1 MLPKID
7 LPTYELTL
15 PSTGKKVKVRPFL
28 VKEEKLL
35 LMALE
40 SDDDLEIVNTTKQ
53 IINNCIVSE
62 KIDVNALPFFDID
75 YLFIALRAK
84 SIGEKVDIKYTCKN
98 VVNGEACGAS
108 FDAEMDVSNV
118 KVIKDESIADIIDL
132 KNNIKV
138 KMKYPSYTTMK
149 LIMDNDN
156 ILDKKIKLIANSIE
170 YIQNKESIITTK
182 DVTKEELEQFVGDL
196 IQEQYKKLEH
206 FIDNLPSFVV
216 QSTATCKKCNFVHNL
231 EYSDFTSFFV

>member
-7 LPTYELTL
+7 MPVYEIKI
-15 PSTGKKVKVRPFL
+15 PSNGQSITVRPFT

-62 KIDVNALPFFDID
+62 KIDVNTLPFFDVD

-98 VVNGEACGAS
+98 VVDGQICGAS
-108 FDAEMDVSNV
+108 FNAEIDVSNV
-118 KVIKDESIADIIDL
+118 KIVKDETVPNVIDL
-132 KNNIKV
+132 KNNVKV
-138 KMKYPSYTTMK
+138 KMALALYARIQKQPCT
-149 LIMDNDN
+149 DN
-156 ILDKKIKLIANSIE
+156 I
-170 YIQNKESIITTK
+170 
-182 DVTKEELEQFVGDL
+182 
-196 IQEQYKKLEH
+196 
-206 FIDNLPSFVV
+206 
-216 QSTATCKKCNFVHNL
+216 
-231 EYSDFTSFFV
+231 